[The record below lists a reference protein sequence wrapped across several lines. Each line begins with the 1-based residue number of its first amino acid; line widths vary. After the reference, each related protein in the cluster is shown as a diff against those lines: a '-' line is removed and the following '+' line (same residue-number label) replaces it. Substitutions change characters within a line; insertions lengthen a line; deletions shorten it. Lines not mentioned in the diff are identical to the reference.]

1 MSRNCESCPPVPI
14 GVYCHDEIGGPFLPP
29 ISDEN
34 KLPARQP
41 DIAPRNIIRSRVK
54 LSTIIGGEV
63 CYDCIESGATQECE
77 DTNPVYLET
86 GLVICE
92 EISGQRTGYSLTE
105 LRDVN
110 QCSST
115 FNQITFRRQSS
126 VFCIP
131 QVTPVL
137 TIFEITC

>member
-1 MSRNCESCPPVPI
+1 MPV
-14 GVYCHDEIGGPFLPP
+14 GSYCLDENGGPFLGHIP
-29 ISDEN
+29 EEM

-41 DIAPRNIIRSRVK
+41 DIVPRNIIRSRVK

-63 CYDCIESGATQECE
+63 CYDCVQPDVNQECE

-86 GLVICE
+86 GLVVCE
-92 EISGQRTGYSLTE
+92 EISGERTGYSLTE

-110 QCSST
+110 QCSET